1 MLTLVLLPGLDG
13 TGDLFDPLVE
23 AFHGQVKVQVVR
35 YPRDV
40 ALGYEELQDF
50 VRKLLP
56 VNEPYVLLGESFSGP
71 IAIALAAES
80 PPSLKGLVLCCTFAR
95 NPRPSLSGASALL
108 PLVPF
113 RSMPSVA
120 LSQMLLGR
128 FSSPTLR
135 RAVAGAVGQVSSEV
149 LRARVRAVLAV
160 DVSAAL
166 ARVRMPCIYL
176 RAMQDRLVPKSAAA
190 HIKVLLPSVEVVQI
204 EAPHC
209 LLQARPKDASVVVSK
224 FMREVGS
231 AL

>member
-23 AFHGQVKVQVVR
+23 AFHGKVKVQVVR
-35 YPRDV
+35 YPKDV

-56 VNEPYVLLGESFSGP
+56 VDEPYVLLGESFSGP

-80 PPSLKGLVLCCTFAR
+80 PSALKGLVLCCTFAR
-95 NPRPSLSGASALL
+95 NPHPSLSGVTALL

-113 RSMPSVA
+113 RTIPSAA
-120 LSQMLLGR
+120 LSQLLLGK

-135 RAVAGAVGQVSSEV
+135 RAIAAAVGQVSSDV

-160 DVSAAL
+160 DASAAL
-166 ARVRMPCIYL
+166 ARVGVPCIYL
-176 RAMQDRLVPKSAAA
+176 RATQDRLVPKSAAA
-190 HIKVLLPSVEVVQI
+190 HIKVLLPSVAVVQI

-209 LLQARPKDASVVVSK
+209 LLQANPKEASMVVSK
-224 FMREVGS
+224 FMREV
-231 AL
+231 